1 VDVGLDTVTSLPKP
15 VPCAWLADIVDDG
28 LLEYEREL
36 RAAPG
41 LVRKLRLAKRW
52 LQIFQVE
59 RHYFGAADAC
69 VVVSEVDAAS
79 LARACPRTPIH
90 ALPNGVD
97 ADFFAPL
104 GLPEEADTLV
114 FEGRM
119 DFPPNVDAV
128 LWFVAEVL
136 PLVQR
141 QRPGVKF
148 WAVGNKPAPEVLAL
162 AGDTVTVTGW
172 VDDVRPWL
180 DRAALFVAP
189 MRMGAGIKNKV
200 LQAWAMGK
208 AVVATPAAIGGLLAE
223 PGSNLEVAEGAE
235 ALAERIVQLL
245 QDRERRAALGCAAR
259 ATIEAN
265 YTWARRAEALEAVMQ
280 EAVERRPGRA
290 ALKVAH
296 A

>member
-1 VDVGLDTVTSLPKP
+1 
-15 VPCAWLADIVDDG
+15 
-28 LLEYEREL
+28 
-36 RAAPG
+36 
-41 LVRKLRLAKRW
+41 
-52 LQIFQVE
+52 
-59 RHYFGAADAC
+59 
-69 VVVSEVDAAS
+69 
-79 LARACPRTPIH
+79 
-90 ALPNGVD
+90 
-97 ADFFAPL
+97 
-104 GLPEEADTLV
+104 
-114 FEGRM
+114 EGRM

-162 AGDTVTVTGW
+162 AGDAVTVTGW

-223 PGSNLEVAEGAE
+223 PGANLEVAEGAE

-245 QDRERRAALGCAAR
+245 QDRERRTALGRAAR
-259 ATIEAN
+259 ATIEAH
-265 YTWARRAEALEAVMQ
+265 YTWARRAEALAEVMQ
-280 EAVERRPGRA
+280 DAVARRSGRA